1 MIKPEGGN
9 LSKANARLLMQL
21 MAGALEYQGRE
32 WDVNIVYTKHPFK
45 IGCSALW
52 CGAPG
57 VTDSIGVWFD
67 QIRQHLLD
75 ETDTVDVEFRV
86 YYTEVSP
93 GHHDYI
99 ADMWFDGYG
108 EHYLVS
114 GINNYSGTGGAGGK
128 LVMQVADAL
137 EDLLEPNFLRKG
149 LFQRTQAQFDAAL
162 RKHSDEIINER
173 EMNERDAA

>member
-32 WDVNIVYTKHPFK
+32 WDVPITYTEHPFK
-45 IGCSALW
+45 VGCSALW

-67 QIRQHLLD
+67 QIRERLLELDD
-75 ETDTVDVEFRV
+75 EVDVEFRL
-86 YYTEVSP
+86 YYVEVSP
-93 GHHDYI
+93 GHKDYI
-99 ADMWFDGYG
+99 ADIWFEDYG
-108 EHYLVS
+108 EHLMVS

-128 LVMQVADAL
+128 LLPQVVDAL
-137 EDLLEPNFLRKG
+137 ADFLEPKFERRG
-149 LFQRTQAQFDAAL
+149 FFQKTQAQFEEAF
-162 RKHSDEIINER
+162 RKHSDAI
-173 EMNERDAA
+173 MNERALNENYG